1 MYFKEPRPKYN
12 KHPNAMR
19 KNLPV
24 LLFACLLFQFSFAA
38 RPQDSHSLWDHLLNV
53 NVQWEKQI
61 TDAEPFQFP
70 IAFADETE
78 RIRMHLLLV
87 ESHLRER
94 SVEHLNLAQQVARL
108 QRLDELHAYAEAG
121 LFPQN
126 YSLEKRT
133 PFFID
138 VHGTACAVGHL
149 LIESGNRAFAE
160 RIHDE
165 RNNAYIL
172 DMPYAEIPSWADQN
186 GFTTA
191 ELAWIQ
197 PGYPLTDPVVPY
209 GSILP
214 NGAIEF
220 LKYDFPSN
228 SIIFAGQFTEVD
240 GTPCQ
245 GIASWDGNSLTT
257 YGNGLL
263 GTVEDVENLQ
273 GTELIAVGE
282 NLDGAGAN
290 VAIWRNGQWD
300 FFQPAAGKIHDVA
313 SLGNIAYFGGELFN
327 QGFSQIYSLPMGGT
341 SFSAV
346 GDGFAGPIY
355 ALGSYQG
362 EMYAGGDFQA
372 VGLNAANYISRF
384 NGSDWVDAGMGMDT
398 TVYAFGYGANG
409 EFLAGGILADSNY
422 IQKMGLSEWDGTTW
436 LSMLNPNPQFATGVY
451 DIGDRIDRI
460 EKDIANNEIRITG
473 NFSVLFG
480 FDFGHDAAVYI
491 DSLEVLRPLATPD
504 NDIVGIVPWDNGY
517 ILGGDFSNVNGYN
530 IDFWGFRTV
539 ASSIVDPTV
548 SQVSVFPNPAQD
560 RLYIKIAKVPAD
572 VHVELMDFQGRKHAV
587 AFEVEG
593 ENIRVERGDLAEG
606 AYLILLSEGT
616 QIVGSQK
623 VIFK

>member
-1 MYFKEPRPKYN
+1 M
-12 KHPNAMR
+12 
-19 KNLPV
+19 
-24 LLFACLLFQFSFAA
+24 
-38 RPQDSHSLWDHLLNV
+38 WDHLVQV

-61 TDAEPFQFP
+61 STPEAYQFP
-70 IAFADETE
+70 VAFSNETE

-94 SVEHLNLAQQVARL
+94 SVAHLNLVQQMARL
-108 QRLDELHAYAEAG
+108 QSLDALHAYAEAG
-121 LFPQN
+121 VFPQN
-126 YSLEKRT
+126 YSLKKRT

-149 LIESGNRAFAE
+149 LIESGNRSFAE

-165 RNNAYIL
+165 QNNAYIL
-172 DMPYAEIPSWADQN
+172 DMPYGEIPNWAEQN
-186 GFTTA
+186 GFSVE

-197 PGYPLTDPVVPY
+197 PGYPMTDPVVPY
-209 GSILP
+209 GGILP
-214 NGAIEF
+214 NGEIEY

-245 GIASWDGNSLTT
+245 GFASWDGNSLTT

-273 GTELIAVGE
+273 GSELIAVGE

-313 SLGNIAYFGGELFN
+313 SLGSIAYFGGELFN
-327 QGFSQIYSLPMGGT
+327 QGLSQIYSLPFGDS
-341 SFSAV
+341 SFAAV
-346 GDGFAGPIY
+346 GDGFSGPIY
-355 ALGSYQG
+355 ALSSYQG
-362 EMYAGGDFQA
+362 EMYAGGDFQS
-372 VGLNAANYISRF
+372 VGLQAANYIARF

-409 EFLAGGILADSNY
+409 QFLAGGVLADSNY
-422 IQKMGLSEWDGTTW
+422 VQKMGLSEWDGSAW
-436 LSMLNPNPQFATGVY
+436 QGLLDHNPMFPTGLY
-451 DIGDRIDRI
+451 EAGDRIERI
-460 EKDIANNEIRITG
+460 ERDIATDELRITG
-473 NFSVLFG
+473 NFSLLFG
-480 FDFGHDAAVYI
+480 FDYGNDAAVYI
-491 DSLEVLRPLATPD
+491 DSLEVLRPLASPD

-517 ILGGDFSNVNGYN
+517 ILGGNFSNVNGYN

-539 ASSIVDPTV
+539 ASSIVDPQIST
-548 SQVSVFPNPAQD
+548 VSVFPNPAQNEFYIERA
-560 RLYIKIAKVPAD
+560 RLSTD
-572 VHVELMDFQGRKHAV
+572 LQVELMDLQGRKHTV
-587 AFEVEG
+587 DFEVLG
-593 ENIRVERGDLAEG
+593 ERIRVERGELAQG